1 MSNKNVEAIYAL
13 SPMQQ
18 GMLFHSLYS
27 PESASGYFEWI
38 DFPLKGRVDTPALK
52 RAWQTVVD
60 RHSILRTAFVWERKG
75 EPLQVVRQ
83 KVALPWEELDWRDL
97 SPAQQQRQLDDYRLT
112 EQQRGFELTRAPL
125 MRVGLIRLA
134 EDVYRFVWCNHHLIL
149 DGWSR
154 VLLINEVFALY
165 RAYSRGEELHLE
177 KSRPYGDYIAWLQRQ
192 DTGDAERFWRQT
204 LAGFTAH
211 TPLVADYSRE
221 AASEKEELFEKVR
234 ISLSP
239 GMTTQLQ
246 TLARQ
251 HQLTLNSVVHGMWGL
266 LLSRYSGQD
275 DVLFGTVVSGRPAEL
290 AGVEQMIGLFI
301 NTLPA
306 RVRVQ
311 REWQLL
317 GWLQQVQEHLA
328 AAREYEYSPLV
339 DVQGW
344 SEVPRGQPLFESIVV
359 FENYPI
365 DASMR
370 ASANDD
376 EIESDRFV
384 EKSNYPLTLLVIPG
398 QELSLQ
404 LSYDC
409 RRFRKSTIVRMLAH
423 LQTLFEGIAANPRTK
438 LTDLTIL
445 TAAEQRQLLVE
456 WNDTTRPFPADRCIH
471 QLFEEQVR
479 LTPEAVAVNDE
490 KEQLSYAELNAR
502 SNRLAHY
509 LREQGVG
516 AEVLVGICMERSVEM
531 VVSLLAILKAGG
543 AYVPLDPTYPE
554 QRLNYMLQ
562 DAGVRLLLSERK
574 LWARMAVT
582 EAVQVHCR
590 ENWNAELA
598 QYSTLNPAVEMSA
611 TNLAYV
617 SYTSGSTGVPKGV
630 GVTHRNVARLVKE
643 TNYVEIRREDVFLQF
658 APVSFD
664 ASTFELWGCLTN
676 GARLAVYGPE
686 LPSLEELGRYIEKQR
701 VSVLWLTA
709 GLFHRIVDEELES
722 LLGVRHLVSGGDVLS
737 AGHVRKYLSGGGQ
750 ELINGY
756 GPTENTTFTTFQSV
770 REAGEVGESVSIG
783 EPIGNTTVYVLDE
796 AMQLVPV
803 GVRGELYIG
812 GEGLA
817 RGYLQRPELTA
828 ERFVPHPYSLV
839 GGERLYRTGDE
850 VRWSAT
856 GRLEFIGRLDQQVK
870 LRGYRIELGEVEAAL
885 SAQAGVQEAVVVVRE
900 DEPGEKR
907 LVGYVVAE
915 AGAEVSSSELRR
927 GLQERLPDY
936 MVPAAL
942 VMLEQLPLTA
952 NGKVNR
958 RALPAPDGSRPELE
972 ATYVGPRTAVEEVL
986 VAIWSEV
993 LRVEQVGIHDN
1004 FFELGGDSILSI
1016 QIIARANQSGV
1027 RLSPRQLFQQQ
1038 TIAALAQVAVV
1049 GPALSAEQGT
1059 LVGQVPLTPIQR
1071 WFFAQPLTERHHFN
1085 QAVLLQLRQRWQPE
1099 LLPGVLGQLLAH
1111 HDGLR
1116 LRYEQDASGE
1126 WRQFYGRPVTAEV
1139 VAQEVCSFHDL
1150 SGLGASEQ
1158 EAALAAVGEQLQR
1171 SMSLQEGPLV
1181 RVALFELGEAG
1192 GAWPQRLLVI
1202 MHHLVVDGVSWRIV
1216 LEDLQTAYAQASS
1229 GREIK
1234 LAAKTSSYK
1243 QWAERLERYGASGE
1257 GAKELE
1263 YWRAQVAA
1271 GRQQRLPEDYAG
1283 GENTVATMGVESVWL
1298 TAAETRSLLREV
1310 PAAYHTQI
1318 NDVLLT
1324 ALVQVMRRWTGSEGL
1339 LVELESHGRED
1350 CFAEV
1355 DVTRTVG
1362 WFTSA
1367 YPVWLELS
1375 GAERSAEEELRA
1387 VQEQLRAVP
1396 GRGVGYGVLR
1406 YLSGAAGLELPVAAE
1421 RAQVCFNY
1429 LGQFDHVFEE
1439 GAVWGVAR
1447 EQSGAVRSEQGE
1459 RKRLLEINGS
1469 VVNGQLQ
1476 LSWSYSQRVHRRE
1489 TIKQL
1494 GSWYKQA
1501 LLQLIAESATAT
1513 QTYLPSDFPLAR
1525 LNKNKV
1531 SKVAALLEEAD
1542 ESQLVAMEAEY

>member
-1 MSNKNVEAIYAL
+1 MICLDETNAIA
-13 SPMQQ
+13 
-18 GMLFHSLYS
+18 G
-27 PESASGYFEWI
+27 ESAENAPRRS
-38 DFPLKGRVDTPALK
+38 
-52 RAWQTVVD
+52 TV
-60 RHSILRTAFVWERKG
+60 G
-75 EPLQVVRQ
+75 
-83 KVALPWEELDWRDL
+83 
-97 SPAQQQRQLDDYRLT
+97 
-112 EQQRGFELTRAPL
+112 
-125 MRVGLIRLA
+125 
-134 EDVYRFVWCNHHLIL
+134 
-149 DGWSR
+149 
-154 VLLINEVFALY
+154 
-165 RAYSRGEELHLE
+165 
-177 KSRPYGDYIAWLQRQ
+177 
-192 DTGDAERFWRQT
+192 
-204 LAGFTAH
+204 
-211 TPLVADYSRE
+211 
-221 AASEKEELFEKVR
+221 
-234 ISLSP
+234 
-239 GMTTQLQ
+239 
-246 TLARQ
+246 
-251 HQLTLNSVVHGMWGL
+251 
-266 LLSRYSGQD
+266 
-275 DVLFGTVVSGRPAEL
+275 
-290 AGVEQMIGLFI
+290 
-301 NTLPA
+301 
-306 RVRVQ
+306 
-311 REWQLL
+311 
-317 GWLQQVQEHLA
+317 
-328 AAREYEYSPLV
+328 
-339 DVQGW
+339 
-344 SEVPRGQPLFESIVV
+344 
-359 FENYPI
+359 
-365 DASMR
+365 
-370 ASANDD
+370 
-376 EIESDRFV
+376 
-384 EKSNYPLTLLVIPG
+384 
-398 QELSLQ
+398 
-404 LSYDC
+404 
-409 RRFRKSTIVRMLAH
+409 
-423 LQTLFEGIAANPRTK
+423 
-438 LTDLTIL
+438 
-445 TAAEQRQLLVE
+445 
-456 WNDTTRPFPADRCIH
+456 
-471 QLFEEQVR
+471 
-479 LTPEAVAVNDE
+479 
-490 KEQLSYAELNAR
+490 
-502 SNRLAHY
+502 
-509 LREQGVG
+509 
-516 AEVLVGICMERSVEM
+516 
-531 VVSLLAILKAGG
+531 
-543 AYVPLDPTYPE
+543 
-554 QRLNYMLQ
+554 
-562 DAGVRLLLSERK
+562 
-574 LWARMAVT
+574 
-582 EAVQVHCR
+582 
-590 ENWNAELA
+590 
-598 QYSTLNPAVEMSA
+598 
-611 TNLAYV
+611 NLAYV
-617 SYTSGSTGVPKGV
+617 IYTSGSTGQPKGV
-630 GVTHRNVARLVKE
+630 AVEHRQLVSYTRAIQDRLE
-643 TNYVEIRREDVFLQF
+643 LQSGFSF
-658 APVSFD
+658 ALV
-664 ASTFELWGCLTN
+664 STFAADLGHTVIFPSLCTGGFLHVISQDRASDPVGLSEYFYRNPIDCLKIVPSHLSALLTVAHPERVLPRQRLILGGEASN
-676 GARLAVYGPE
+676 WQLIEKVSRLA
-686 LPSLEELGRYIEKQR
+686 PSCSI
-701 VSVLWLTA
+701 
-709 GLFHRIVDEELES
+709 FNH
-722 LLGVRHLVSGGDVLS
+722 
-737 AGHVRKYLSGGGQ
+737 
-750 ELINGY
+750 Y
-756 GPTENTTFTTFQSV
+756 GPTE
-770 REAGEVGESVSIG
+770 
-783 EPIGNTTVYVLDE
+783 TTVGVLTYRVTPSQTHSISATPPLGRPIPGTQVYLVDT
-796 AMQLVPV
+796 AMRPVPV
-803 GVRGELYIG
+803 GVCGELLIG
-812 GEGLA
+812 GAGLA
-817 RGYLQRPELTA
+817 RGYLNHAALSA
-828 ERFVPHPYSLV
+828 EKFVPDPFGAEL
-839 GGERLYRTGDE
+839 GGRLYRTGDLARYLPGGE
-850 VRWSAT
+850 IEFL
-856 GRLEFIGRLDQQVK
+856 GRVDHQIK
-870 LRGYRIELGEVEAAL
+870 LHGFRIELQEIETTLRQHPCIEDARVVVNEHVPGDKRLVAYVVPDRETAFTTRQLLHFQSSGQINGQRQYELPNEMVIVHKRKRETDFTYQEIFNDKIYLKHGITLKEDACVFDVGANIGLFSLFVGQRCKRASIYAFEPIPSTFELLRLNTSLYGLNVNLFKCGLSNQTGEAIFTHYPHLSLMSGRYADFQQEREVVKSFERKHRRRDDTPTSESEEILDDILEERLVGEQFTCKLQTVSDVIRTHKIQHIDLLKIDVQKSEMDVLEGIAESDWPKIRQMVLEVHDIDGRMDRVKALLERHGFQLTVEQEEMLTNTKLFDIYAVRPENVREPSTQIGL
-885 SAQAGVQEAVVVVRE
+885 DSSAQARPEWMNPQQ
-900 DEPGEKR
+900 
-907 LVGYVVAE
+907 LLTT
-915 AGAEVSSSELRR
+915 LRSDVKDK
-927 GLQERLPDY
+927 LPEQ
-936 MVPAAL
+936 MVPSAFVLLDAI
-942 VMLEQLPLTA
+942 PLTP
-952 NGKVNR
+952 NGKVDYQ
-958 RALPAPDGSRPELE
+958 AFPPPDHQNVESR
-972 ATYVGPRTAVEEVL
+972 YCGPRTAVEEVL
-986 VAIWSEV
+986 VRIWSEV

-1071 WFFAQPLTERHHFN
+1071 WFFAQPLAERHHFN

-1099 LLPGVLGQLLAH
+1099 LLPGVLGHLLAH

-1263 YWRAQVAA
+1263 YWRTQVAA

-1339 LVELESHGRED
+1339 LVELESHGREE

-1406 YLSGAAGLELPVAAE
+1406 YLSGAEGLELPVATE

-1513 QTYLPSDFPLAR
+1513 QTYLPSDFSGVH
-1525 LNKNKV
+1525 LNSV
-1531 SKVAALLEEAD
+1531 ELD
-1542 ESQLVAMEAEY
+1542 ELMAQLS